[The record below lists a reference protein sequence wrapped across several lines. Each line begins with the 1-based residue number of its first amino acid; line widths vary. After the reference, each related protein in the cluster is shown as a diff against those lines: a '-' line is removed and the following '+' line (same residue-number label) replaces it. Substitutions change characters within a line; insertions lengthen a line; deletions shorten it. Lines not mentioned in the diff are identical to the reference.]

1 MLRLKFALQGQNF
14 VNLETEKDYPLTNG
28 EYEEVALV
36 LSWYYYTVS
45 KYLNAD
51 ELKALTAGHNRYLE
65 TFTK

>member
-1 MLRLKFALQGQNF
+1 MSRLKFTLQGQNL
-14 VNLETEKDYPLTNG
+14 VNLETEKNYPLTNG
-28 EYEEVALV
+28 EYEEVALM